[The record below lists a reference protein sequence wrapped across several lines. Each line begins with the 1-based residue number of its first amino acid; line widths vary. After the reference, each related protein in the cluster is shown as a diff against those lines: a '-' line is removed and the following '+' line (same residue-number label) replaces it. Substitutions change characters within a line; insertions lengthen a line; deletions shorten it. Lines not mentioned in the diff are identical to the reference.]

1 MYVHSK
7 NITTGVVL
15 PPQIRVL
22 GGVRTASV
30 RPLGVPYVSV
40 GPLSKRPCR
49 APSINAVSTRG
60 ILVYAH
66 SPQLPDLLCSK

>member
-1 MYVHSK
+1 MYVRSK
-7 NITTGVVL
+7 DITTGVVL
-15 PPQIRVL
+15 PPQIWVL

-30 RPLGVPYVSV
+30 QPLDVPYVLV

-49 APSINAVSTRG
+49 APSTNAASTRG

-66 SPQLPDLLCSK
+66 NPEYVR